1 MPRLIR
7 AGAAV
12 LVTSLL
18 TAVAAIAP
26 AAAQQPPYGPPATVL
41 GSVADSSGQV
51 APDLVVTA
59 LIGDVECGTGNTY
72 LYGKP
77 GEEVTLYVV
86 DVVVEGQT
94 AGCGRDGAE
103 IRVRIGEREAEQT
116 ATWRA
121 GAVRL
126 DLTFGDATPA
136 PIPSP
141 SPTATRPAQ
150 PTANTS
156 DPSGTPETNAEGT
169 PVPAAEATEDP
180 SATIPAGSPGAGSPV
195 PTRAGGVTSAQAN
208 AGGGGGDSGGF
219 PIWGI
224 VMLVLGGIAAVGGGV
239 GYAISRNRNDE
250 DALAPP
256 AP

>member
-7 AGAAV
+7 AGAV
-12 LVTSLL
+12 LLAPSLL
-18 TAVAAIAP
+18 LVAAIAP
-26 AAAQQPPYGPPATVL
+26 AAAQGIPYGPPATVL
-41 GSVADSSGQV
+41 GSVADSSGAV
-51 APDLVVTA
+51 PADVKVTA
-59 LIGDVECGTGNTY
+59 FIGDVQCGEGATY
-72 LYGKP
+72 LYGKV

-94 AGCGRDGAE
+94 AGCGRDGAQIR
-103 IRVRIGEREAEQT
+103 IRVGERDAEQT

-150 PTANTS
+150 ATASN
-156 DPSGTPETNAEGT
+156 EQQQTNDQGT
-169 PVPAAEATEDP
+169 PVPAAEATVDP

-195 PTRAGGVTSAQAN
+195 PTKAGGVLSSQVN

-239 GYAISRNRNDE
+239 GYAISRNRTEE
-250 DALAPP
+250 DVLAP
-256 AP
+256 